1 MKKPSERLCSE
12 GGITAGFGLA
22 EIAFH
27 ISFEIVLP
35 EWYAAERDI
44 GDIEPRDSPLA
55 AIQTARPDS
64 GKPPFGNLGGL
75 TH

>member
-1 MKKPSERLCSE
+1 MRKPSERLCSE

-27 ISFEIVLP
+27 IALKIVLP

-44 GDIEPRDSPLA
+44 GDIEPRDAPLA

-64 GKPPFGNLGGL
+64 SNPPFGNFGGL